1 MIDDRENFLEKSLN
15 QFQRFARQAG
25 PAAAASYTLL
35 GSVLLLGSI
44 GFLLDQFFHSS
55 PLYILIGLGLGLL
68 IGFYQLAKSVFKK

>member
-1 MIDDRENFLEKSLN
+1 MIDDRENFLGKSLN
-15 QFQRFARQAG
+15 QFQRFARQSG

-55 PLYILIGLGLGLL
+55 PLYINWIGIRPPDRVLP
-68 IGFYQLAKSVFKK
+68 ISKISI

>member
-15 QFQRFARQAG
+15 QFQRFARQSG